1 MAPRRRKV
9 AQDTPAD
16 IKDSSSAESKVSMA
30 ASDHQDAP
38 NSGGWST
45 QAQWLFFAI
54 ASGICAA
61 CNGAFAKLTTTQ
73 LTSTLSKSIASF
85 LNLSEYELYVEYL
98 VRAGFFTLNLVFNGV
113 MWTLFTTALARG
125 TSATQ
130 VSIINT
136 STNFIITAMLGMLIF
151 SEKLPSLWWAG
162 ASLLIVGNVIAGRK
176 NDGEEA
182 PANEASYGTIPT
194 DDVDADA
201 DGGDAEEEDEDLVDL
216 SNEAEL

>member
-1 MAPRRRKV
+1 
-9 AQDTPAD
+9 
-16 IKDSSSAESKVSMA
+16 
-30 ASDHQDAP
+30 
-38 NSGGWST
+38 
-45 QAQWLFFAI
+45 
-54 ASGICAA
+54 
-61 CNGAFAKLTTTQ
+61 
-73 LTSTLSKSIASF
+73 
-85 LNLSEYELYVEYL
+85 
-98 VRAGFFTLNLVFNGV
+98 

-182 PANEASYGTIPT
+182 PANEPSYGTIPT
-194 DDVDADA
+194 DDADAGA

-216 SNEAEL
+216 GNEAEL